1 MLSDSYRN
9 VLMTFSSCQ
18 DSCLIQNPDVHW
30 IGTGALQAA
39 QIWSPASHLGKSSAL
54 EDYLETPHGIGQ
66 AGTHCLDTN
75 LIPYLLCFLYCCLVI
90 SYSLTRIFCHLALRS
105 LECFCDFISDWF
117 LPFYSPFPSP
127 QQTLRMFVPLE

>member
-1 MLSDSYRN
+1 
-9 VLMTFSSCQ
+9 MTFSSCQ

-54 EDYLETPHGIGQ
+54 EDYLETPRGVGQ
-66 AGTHCLDTN
+66 AGTHGLDPD

-90 SYSLTRIFCHLALRS
+90 SYSLTRIFCHLALGS
-105 LECFCDFISDWF
+105 LECFCDSFLVGFFILLS
-117 LPFYSPFPSP
+117 LS
-127 QQTLRMFVPLE
+127 